1 MSDPVPMSPLTAP
14 TRELPAVDKK
24 SPNAEA
30 AWKTAHEFEAV
41 FLGQITKLMFENVEP
56 GEFSGGH
63 GEEIF
68 RGVMAERIGD
78 EIARTNGI
86 GLAPAVFEQIIKMQ
100 EQGQ

>member
-1 MSDPVPMSPLTAP
+1 MSDPVNLPPMTAP
-14 TRELPAVDKK
+14 ARDLPTVDKK
-24 SPNAEA
+24 PANAQA
-30 AWKTAHEFEAV
+30 AWKTAQEFEAV

-78 EIARTNGI
+78 EIARKNGV
-86 GLAPAVFEQIIKMQ
+86 GLAPAVFEQIIRMQ
-100 EQGQ
+100 EQ